1 MKILCVLSRFAY
13 GKPERGENYD
23 YVHFVPALARL
34 GHEVSLFDSG
44 DRSLHADFAALN
56 TALLERV
63 VAFQPDV
70 IFCVL
75 MHYEIWFD
83 TLDLIRANSPALI
96 VNWGT
101 DDSWKFAQASRFF
114 ADHVD
119 LHVTTDPA
127 AEKTARSLGLG
138 NVMLSQWAASETDLR
153 APCPAAECRHDV
165 SFVGSMYGYRAAWI
179 ETMRRA
185 GISVTCFGH
194 GTENGV
200 VDAASIPE
208 IFRTSRISLNFAG
221 AGQNPGPTA
230 GANSRQIKA
239 RTFEVPGAGGF
250 LLTETAPGLERYL
263 TPGEEVA
270 TFASPDE
277 LVAKARYFLGHP
289 EARDLMAQ
297 AGHARTCAEHT
308 YAKRFAE
315 ILAKLQSTGAGRSS
329 LSWALLPDA
338 LAAAVACHR
347 NTAAIAWLRS
357 LLAVLLTLAFGNER
371 GPRAARR
378 LLFDLS
384 WRLCGAT
391 TYFARGWPGRLFYH
405 ES

>member
-34 GHEVSLFDSG
+34 GHEISFLDSG
-44 DRSLHADFAALN
+44 DRSLHRDFAALN
-56 TALLERV
+56 VALLERV
-63 VAFQPDV
+63 AAFRPDV

-101 DDSWKFAQASRFF
+101 DNSWKFAQASRFF
-114 ADHVD
+114 AGHVD
-119 LHVTTDPA
+119 LHVTTDPT
-127 AEKTARSLGLG
+127 AEQTARSLGLD
-138 NVMLSQWAASETDLR
+138 NVMLSQWAASETAL
-153 APCPAAECRHDV
+153 APPSPSAECHHDV
-165 SFVGSMYGYRAAWI
+165 GFVGSMYGYRATWI
-179 ETMRRA
+179 EALRRA
-185 GISVTCFGH
+185 GISVACFGH

-200 VDAASIPE
+200 VDAARVPE
-208 IFRTSRISLNFAG
+208 IFRASRISLNFSG
-221 AGQNPGPTA
+221 AGQNPGRA
-230 GANSRQIKA
+230 EDANGRQIKA

-250 LLTETAPGLERYL
+250 LLTETAPGLARYL

-277 LVAKARYFLGHP
+277 LVTKARYYLGHP
-289 EARDLMAQ
+289 EVRDVMAQ
-297 AGHARTCAEHT
+297 AGHTRTCAEHT
-308 YAKRFAE
+308 YEKRFAE
-315 ILAKLQSTGAGRSS
+315 ILAKLQSIGAGRSNRS
-329 LSWALLPDA
+329 WTLSPDA
-338 LAAAVACHR
+338 LAAAVARHR
-347 NTAAIAWLRS
+347 NNGAIAWLRS
-357 LLAVLLTLAFGNER
+357 VLSTPLTLVFGGQR

-378 LLFDLS
+378 LLFELS
-384 WRLCGAT
+384 CRLRGAS
-391 TYFARGWPGRLFYH
+391 TYCARGWPGRLFYH